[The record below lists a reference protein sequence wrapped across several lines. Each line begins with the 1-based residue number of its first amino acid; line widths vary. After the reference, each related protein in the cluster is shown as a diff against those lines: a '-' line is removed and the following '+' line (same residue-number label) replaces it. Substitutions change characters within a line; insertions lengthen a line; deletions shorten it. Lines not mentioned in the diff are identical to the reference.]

1 MAPKQNISK
10 PVSASVVSTAAKN
23 KRSNG
28 DSYGTNRADTK
39 RRKGDDGSPIAP
51 DNSSDKSLQGVKR
64 QMAMDDNNNSSPLA
78 PAVPAKKT
86 KSASSPTSSIIK
98 VTIEGD
104 GQDPNA
110 DISIDNVVSTA
121 NFKRK
126 LSKDN
131 MYRINSQCWNVTWNE
146 GKSKPHVKGTPG
158 NALTM
163 GIRDETNGRSIRASV
178 AIYGS
183 GKIVCRGAKSV
194 ADSKRAVRICGRHVQ
209 KVLKESDTR
218 LGLRPIQV
226 FDFKVVNIAA
236 HLKTNG
242 NFDMKGVTDQL
253 KVEARRN
260 CKVEWPFENPNS
272 ETDGLATAK
281 YSEENVQRLK
291 SKRGAIQSTTAMLQQ
306 NGHVSIM
313 GAKDMDSLYR
323 ICNKIKTAIQQNQVV
338 KAIK

>member
-10 PVSASVVSTAAKN
+10 PVSAPVVSTAAKT

-28 DSYGTNRADTK
+28 DSNGTNRADTK

-51 DNSSDKSLQGVKR
+51 DNSSD
-64 QMAMDDNNNSSPLA
+64 NSSN
-78 PAVPAKKT
+78 
-86 KSASSPTSSIIK
+86 
-98 VTIEGD
+98 
-104 GQDPNA
+104 NA

-121 NFKRK
+121 NFHRK
-126 LSKDN
+126 LSN
-131 MYRINSQCWNVTWNE
+131 EEMYRINSQCWNVTWNE

-178 AIYGS
+178 VIYKS

-209 KVLKESDTR
+209 KVLEESDTR

-226 FDFKVVNIAA
+226 YDFKVVNIAA

-242 NFDMKGVTDQL
+242 NFNMEGVTDQL
-253 KVEARRN
+253 KVGARTN
-260 CKVEWPFENPNS
+260 CKVEWPFENPNN

-281 YSEENVQRLK
+281 YSEENVEGLK
-291 SKRGAIQSTTAMLQQ
+291 SKRGPIQSTTAMLQQ